1 MIHDD
6 GLGDYS
12 IQMLINNREEIRD
25 RYKRQL
31 LTGRRDVTASDNPDL
46 YRTVS
51 EVESKIHTSEKSL
64 KTYNDIKDVIELYGK
79 AIPHLSDI
87 IQKIITLTLDTRN
100 AGSTEAQ
107 FINNIALIT
116 KLETELKSA
125 ILLYKF
131 KNINIFDYKTVAQ
144 SAFAVEKRFNWDVS
158 DNLLKRDK
166 LTLQK
171 PHTVIGETLLYK
183 ASLVD
188 ANTYQTTLLTVNN
201 KANRDKLSY
210 NILVLEADIAKLRKD
225 LDNLNSFNGTV
236 TAKRR
241 LLLTTLDNNYR
252 ILRDAVGVD
261 KEQLQGKINEIQ
273 REINIARDTWKTS
286 ALNDPITNTV
296 TSLLEI

>member
-100 AGSTEAQ
+100 AGLTDAQ

-116 KLETELKSA
+116 NLEAELKSA

-166 LTLQK
+166 LVLQK
-171 PHTVIGETLLYK
+171 PHTVIGESLLYK

>member
-1 MIHDD
+1 M
-6 GLGDYS
+6 
-12 IQMLINNREEIRD
+12 
-25 RYKRQL
+25 
-31 LTGRRDVTASDNPDL
+31 
-46 YRTVS
+46 
-51 EVESKIHTSEKSL
+51 
-64 KTYNDIKDVIELYGK
+64 
-79 AIPHLSDI
+79 
-87 IQKIITLTLDTRN
+87 
-100 AGSTEAQ
+100 
-107 FINNIALIT
+107 
-116 KLETELKSA
+116 
-125 ILLYKF
+125 
-131 KNINIFDYKTVAQ
+131 
-144 SAFAVEKRFNWDVS
+144 
-158 DNLLKRDK
+158 
-166 LTLQK
+166 
-171 PHTVIGETLLYK
+171 YK

-210 NILVLEADIAKLRKD
+210 NLLVLEADIAKLRKD

-296 TSLLEI
+296 TGLLEI